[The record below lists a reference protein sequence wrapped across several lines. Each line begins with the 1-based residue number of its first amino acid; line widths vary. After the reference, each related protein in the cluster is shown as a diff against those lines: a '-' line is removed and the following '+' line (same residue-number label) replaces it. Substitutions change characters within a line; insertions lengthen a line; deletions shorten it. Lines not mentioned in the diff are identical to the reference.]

1 MFITTILVG
10 SSLIAVGDFQIEDV
24 LPSEAVLAC
33 SVENLNHICD
43 SMITESQ
50 KGKIHTLLSEAF
62 AGGEAS
68 SMCTAMEAQCK
79 EMMATAGVSEDWKPT
94 IPAGYAG
101 FGVYP
106 VADYEAGTVGIAMLA
121 VLEMNDPEFEKFA
134 TSLYEN
140 MPASCGIK
148 LETVDIAGEEMWMIN
163 SFIDP
168 NFLAE
173 IPMGF
178 GQALAMDRLYMGSVN
193 GYMIC
198 GTEPDGVGRAIAATT
213 GDVEDDSLA
222 SNETYVSMMDQVGEG
237 DLKAV
242 VMMDNL
248 ADFIIQADQS
258 RMVGMFLPMLKSAIG
273 DVDGFAETVTVAP
286 SDDVFLN
293 AKYTMWMPNGR
304 DGLLGI
310 ASAVSSPTEIP
321 NFVSEDTI
329 SYAQINVDFE
339 KIAPWLSN
347 VMAMNP
353 MMPMPPQQLE
363 GIEQAVAAAVEPLG
377 NTMHVVSTLTLPLTA
392 ESMGFLVAVE
402 CKNSEAMETY
412 LSMMMPMTGS
422 DPREFLGYRMYPIEM
437 PGTGMM
443 TGGMDM
449 SMSMA
454 VGGGLAM
461 LGLTHSV
468 ENVLRM
474 TADPNSSKS
483 EEGANSAMQLISTSD
498 ATGWGYA
505 DTGKSL
511 LAGSELSEMKMAN
524 MIEEMEAFD
533 PEMAAEMKTQL
544 DSQMKASAAINE
556 LVASFLGATAWTM
569 EANDEGFV
577 AHAVLMRP

>member
-1 MFITTILVG
+1 MLITTILVG
-10 SSLIAVGDFQIEDV
+10 SSLIAVGDFKIEDV
-24 LPSEAVLAC
+24 LPSETVFAC
-33 SVENLNHICD
+33 SVENLNHICE
-43 SMITESQ
+43 SMITDTQ
-50 KGKIHTLLSEAF
+50 KEKLHTVIGEAF
-62 AGGEAS
+62 GGVGES

-79 EMMATAGVSEDWKPT
+79 EILATAGVSEDWKPT
-94 IPAGYAG
+94 TPAGYAG

-121 VLEMNDPEFEKFA
+121 VLELNDPEFEKIA
-134 TSLYEN
+134 TSLCEN
-140 MPASCGIK
+140 MPESCGVEV
-148 LETVDIAGEEMWMIN
+148 ETVDIAGEEMWMIN

-168 NFLAE
+168 RFLAE
-173 IPMGF
+173 IPNGF

-198 GTEPDGVGRAIAATT
+198 GTEPDGVGRAIAATS
-213 GDVEDDSLA
+213 GEVEDGTLA

-237 DLKAV
+237 DLQAV

-248 ADFIIQADQS
+248 ADFIIQADQT

-273 DVDGFAETVTVAP
+273 DIDGFAETVTVAP
-286 SDDVFLN
+286 SEDVFLN

-310 ASAVSSPTEIP
+310 ASAVSSPTETP
-321 NFVSEDTI
+321 SFVSEDTI
-329 SYAQINVDFE
+329 SYSQINVDFE
-339 KIAPWLSN
+339 KIAPWIRN

-363 GIEQAVAAAVEPLG
+363 GIEQAVAAAVAPLG
-377 NTMHVVSTLTLPLTA
+377 DTMHVVSTLSLPLTA
-392 ESMGFLVAVE
+392 ESMGFLLAVE

-412 LSMMMPMTGS
+412 LSTMMPMTGS
-422 DPREFLGYRMYPIEM
+422 EPREFLGYRMYPIEM
-437 PGTGMM
+437 PGGGMM

-454 VGGGLAM
+454 VGGGWAM
-461 LGLTHSV
+461 LGMTQSV
-468 ENVLRM
+468 ENALRLA
-474 TADPNSSKS
+474 ADPDSSTS
-483 EEGANSAMQLISTSD
+483 QGAANSAMQVISTSD

-505 DTGKSL
+505 DMGESL
-511 LAGSELSEMKMAN
+511 LAGSELSEIQMSN
-524 MIEEMEAFD
+524 MIKEMEAFD
-533 PEMAAEMKTQL
+533 PEMAAEMKADF
-544 DSQMKASAAINE
+544 DSQMKTTKAINE
-556 LVASFLGATAWTM
+556 LLASFLGATAWTM